1 MPMSLSHPI
10 NPSENRLTRP
20 RAVLVMLATAFSA
33 FISVA
38 KSVQAQSA
46 ASAPQRPPAC
56 TTDPERHR
64 FDFWLGE
71 WDVTTQG
78 GSPVGSSVI
87 QSVSRGC
94 ALLEN
99 WTSRGGG
106 QGKSLNAYNP
116 RLHQWQ
122 QFWIGA
128 DGGVT
133 EYRASRVDGPSLVF
147 LLNDSTGTVP
157 AARLTFT
164 PIDSA
169 TVRQHSET
177 TPDGGKSWIT
187 QYDFYY
193 HRRPASGAAAGNRM
207 E

>member
-10 NPSENRLTRP
+10 NPSENRLARP
-20 RAVLVMLATAFSA
+20 SAALLALTIAFSA
-33 FISVA
+33 FISHSDV
-38 KSVQAQSA
+38 
-46 ASAPQRPPAC
+46 ASAQTAAAAPPRPPQC

-64 FDFWLGE
+64 FDFWIGE

-99 WTSRGGG
+99 WTSRNGG

-116 RLHQWQ
+116 RIHQWQ
-122 QFWIGA
+122 QFWIGG

-133 EYRASRVDGPSLVF
+133 EYRGSKVDGPSLVF
-147 LLNDSTGTVP
+147 LVNDSTGSAP

-177 TPDGGKSWIT
+177 TADGGKSWVT

-193 HRRPASGAAAGNRM
+193 HRRAALDASASHLMN
-207 E
+207 

>member
-1 MPMSLSHPI
+1 M
-10 NPSENRLTRP
+10 LTM
-20 RAVLVMLATAFSA
+20 VFSA
-33 FISVA
+33 FIPSPNA
-38 KSVQAQSA
+38 ANAQAA
-46 ASAPQRPPAC
+46 AAQRPPAC

-78 GSPVGSSVI
+78 GTAVGSSVI

-99 WTSRGGG
+99 WTGRGGG
-106 QGKSLNAYNP
+106 QGKSLNAYNA

-128 DGGVT
+128 DGGVN
-133 EYRASRVDGPSLVF
+133 EYRSSQADGPSLVF
-147 LLNDSTGTVP
+147 FLYDSAGTAP
-157 AARLTFT
+157 STRLTFT

-177 TPDGGKSWIT
+177 SPDGGKSWVT

-193 HRRPASGAAAGNRM
+193 HRRRDSAASAGNP
-207 E
+207 

>member
-1 MPMSLSHPI
+1 MSLSHPI
-10 NPSENRLTRP
+10 NPSEYRLARP
-20 RAVLVMLATAFSA
+20 RAALVILAATFSA
-33 FISVA
+33 IIA
-38 KSVQAQSA
+38 LPQAAHAQSA
-46 ASAPQRPPAC
+46 AAAPRRPPAC
-56 TTDPERHR
+56 GTQPERHG

-71 WDVTTQG
+71 WDVTTEG
-78 GSPVGSSVI
+78 GTPVGSSVI

-99 WTSRGGG
+99 WTASGGG

-116 RLHQWQ
+116 QIHQWQ

-128 DGGVT
+128 DGGVA
-133 EYRASRVDGPSLVF
+133 EFRSSKFDGSSLVF
-147 LLNDSTGTVP
+147 FRSDSSGTTLTS
-157 AARLTFT
+157 RLTFT

-177 TPDGGKSWIT
+177 TPDGGKSWVT

-193 HRRPASGAAAGNRM
+193 HRRPGAAGNQM
-207 E
+207 N